1 MKIIN
6 VFTNKTDVSEKL
18 SVTLKEIL
26 EKKNFSVSYSYNPNA
41 ILNIWYYQN
50 VQRGLQGRSDL
61 ETGHRSDWGVMAS
74 GNQGSAVLLDSHPQ
88 SHRSR

>member
-41 ILNIWYYQN
+41 ILNICN
-50 VQRGLQGRSDL
+50 LFHALIILMEKMKKIIR
-61 ETGHRSDWGVMAS
+61 
-74 GNQGSAVLLDSHPQ
+74 
-88 SHRSR
+88 